1 SLPSFRYKLVDQGSL
16 AIKGV
21 RVSDSGLYV
30 CKARNVY
37 ATKETTPAYLT
48 VLVPPHLVSFTDI
61 VTGAAGGTLEM
72 VCRVGGDPR
81 PEVFWERVSPGELPV
96 ERMTQ
101 EESGQVLRIRHATP
115 EDQGQYVCKAENP
128 VGAVKANITLKVHSH
143 PVISKMPENARVAL
157 KGVAVFECE
166 ASGSPLPTS
175 YWTVEGKGDILEP
188 SQSWD
193 NGRITVDEH
202 NTLTIKEVTS
212 KDAGYYVCAA
222 VGIAGSAIARAHLEV
237 LDPSDM
243 PPPIIALG
251 APNQTLP
258 LGTEGEMPCDA
269 RGTPEPKVQWYIGN
283 KLFEPSKRAS
293 VSPLGTLRIT
303 NLQMSDTA
311 TYVCKAT
318 SLSGTSVWTTTL
330 TVAKPTNPNV
340 AFFKMP
346 NEGALPEPPGNV
358 MVQLINSTSLTLGWR
373 RGRSGSSSVLGY
385 TVQMWSPDLKG
396 QWTTATTKPAPSA
409 AMPVSVIVTGL
420 KPNTRYIFTVRASNS
435 HGLSRP
441 SDTTHI
447 VRTLMAGTKGEL
459 PLSQVRTRL
468 SSAAIRLV
476 SLKAVSA
483 VALEVNMTLLAEPS
497 IIEGIHIRYRSVDER
512 KTNNNPYGAL
522 NMV

>member
-1 SLPSFRYKLVDQGSL
+1 
-16 AIKGV
+16 
-21 RVSDSGLYV
+21 
-30 CKARNVY
+30 
-37 ATKETTPAYLT
+37 
-48 VLVPPHLVSFTDI
+48 
-61 VTGAAGGTLEM
+61 
-72 VCRVGGDPR
+72 
-81 PEVFWERVSPGELPV
+81 
-96 ERMTQ
+96 
-101 EESGQVLRIRHATP
+101 
-115 EDQGQYVCKAENP
+115 
-128 VGAVKANITLKVHSH
+128 
-143 PVISKMPENARVAL
+143 
-157 KGVAVFECE
+157 
-166 ASGSPLPTS
+166 
-175 YWTVEGKGDILEP
+175 
-188 SQSWD
+188 
-193 NGRITVDEH
+193 
-202 NTLTIKEVTS
+202 
-212 KDAGYYVCAA
+212 
-222 VGIAGSAIARAHLEV
+222 
-237 LDPSDM
+237 
-243 PPPIIALG
+243 
-251 APNQTLP
+251 
-258 LGTEGEMPCDA
+258 
-269 RGTPEPKVQWYIGN
+269 
-283 KLFEPSKRAS
+283 
-293 VSPLGTLRIT
+293 
-303 NLQMSDTA
+303 MSDTA

-358 MVQLINSTSLTLGWR
+358 MVQLINSTTLTLGWR

-522 NMV
+522 NMETIKLGKDTHDKISHTIVGLRQGTTYETFVAPFYRIVEGQPSAAMRATTLEAPPAVAPTGLHQSFVNKTTVRLAWDPIPEHTSNGHITSYYLQVRR